1 MDTQVV
7 IELPEDVYHEL
18 TGIAEA
24 SKSTLAEVVLQSV
37 RCGMPP
43 SLGKVPKDF
52 HADLLILNGLP
63 DQDLMRIVE
72 GDWPP
77 SQKKSEL
84 YKKAN
89 FEALRRTYA
98 LSLLRWRGHP
108 IPTPYEI

>member
-1 MDTQVV
+1 MDKKVV
-7 IELPEDVYHEL
+7 IELPEDVYYEL
-18 TGIAEA
+18 KGIAEA
-24 SKSTLAEVVLQSV
+24 SQSSLSAVVLQSV

-52 HADLLILNGLP
+52 HTELLSLNGLP

-77 SQKKSEL
+77 PKMKSEI